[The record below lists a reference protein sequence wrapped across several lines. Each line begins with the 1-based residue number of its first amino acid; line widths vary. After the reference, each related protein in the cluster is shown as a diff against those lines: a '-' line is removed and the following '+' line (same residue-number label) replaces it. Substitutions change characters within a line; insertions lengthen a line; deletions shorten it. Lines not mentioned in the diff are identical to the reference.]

1 MKFKKEL
8 ILLLTATMIA
18 MGSLVYAQDS
28 NVASDAEPKDA
39 KEAGTEQVHHQIQVK
54 GVVEKT
60 DNEVTLFDGKTT
72 YLLKGK
78 IDLDP
83 FAGKAVIVIGDGY
96 STDTG
101 MEILVRQIAEF
112 E

>member
-8 ILLLTATMIA
+8 ILLLTAIMIA

-28 NVASDAEPKDA
+28 NVASNAEPEDV
-39 KEAGTEQVHHQIQVK
+39 EAGTEQLHQQIQVK

-60 DNEVTLFDGKTT
+60 DNEVTLFDGTKS
-72 YLLKGK
+72 YLLKG
-78 IDLDP
+78 IVDFDP
-83 FAGKAVIVIGDGY
+83 FAGKAVTVVGDDY

-101 MEILVRQIAEF
+101 MEILVRQIAEL